1 MSYWVVREG
10 SELQHYGVK
19 GMKWGV
25 RKDKTSSST
34 STTSKNQNGSSYK
47 KDSKSKAIFD
57 KGKELVKENWQLA
70 VIAAVLPGVSLP
82 MLLAG
87 KAAIE
92 AYKLRKISAL
102 LT

>member
-10 SELQHYGVK
+10 SELEHYGVK

-25 RKDKTSSST
+25 RKEKLSSST
-34 STTSKNQNGSSYK
+34 SPTSKNQNGSSEK
-47 KDSKSKAIFD
+47 KDSKSKDLID
-57 KGKELVKENWQLA
+57 KGKQLVKENWPLA
-70 VIAAVLPGVSLP
+70 IIAAVLPGVSFP

-92 AYKLRKISAL
+92 SYKLMKISSL
-102 LT
+102 LH